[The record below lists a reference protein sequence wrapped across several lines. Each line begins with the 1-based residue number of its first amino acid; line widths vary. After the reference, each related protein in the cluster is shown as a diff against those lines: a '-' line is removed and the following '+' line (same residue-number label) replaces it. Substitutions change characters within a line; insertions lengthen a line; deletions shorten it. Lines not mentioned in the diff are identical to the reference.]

1 MSEQSVQRFLTKQFI
16 DLNPIV
22 IQLIPVVLSKNSR
35 GALVRTPQAPRVAQ
49 TFRLIPLE
57 SPSPATPPV
66 ITDDGRHRNH
76 DAVLLGE
83 HNALMAVG
91 DTWTDVEGYNYEIVE
106 IAPDTPLNYERR
118 GLVLKRGRDDS
129 VS

>member
-1 MSEQSVQRFLTKQFI
+1 MSEQTVQRFLTKQFI
-16 DLNPIV
+16 DSNPII
-22 IQLIPVVLSKNSR
+22 IQLIPVLLEKNSR
-35 GALVRTPQAPRVAQ
+35 GAVVKTPQAPRVAQ

-66 ITDDGRHRNH
+66 LTDDGIHRNH

-83 HNALMAVG
+83 YNCLMAVG
-91 DTWTDVEGYNYEIVE
+91 DIWTGVDGYNYEIVE

-118 GLVLKRGRDDS
+118 GLVLKRGRDLS